1 MSLVVY
7 SWNVNGIRS
16 VAKKG
21 FNNFLEQYSPDIL
34 CIQETR
40 ANSEDFPAGLEKPE
54 GYESFHET
62 ALKKGYSGVSLYTKI
77 KPLEIKNQFQNTRFD
92 GEGRIQIADYG
103 FFVLFNLYF
112 PNGTQSEERL
122 DYKMGFCE
130 QLLKELEVYS
140 DRRILVCGD
149 YNTAHCP
156 IDLKNPKS
164 NEKNSGFLPME
175 REWIDRLVEKGFT
188 DIFRK
193 TYPETVQYSWWSYR
207 FNCRAKNIGW
217 RIDYHF
223 VNQNLLPYA
232 AAPKIH
238 DEVGGSDHCPVSISL
253 DIPDA
258 P

>member
-103 FFVLFNLYF
+103 FFVLFLDVLTNNEVNHQAVYF
-112 PNGTQSEERL
+112 L
-122 DYKMGFCE
+122 KLIHAVF
-130 QLLKELEVYS
+130 LLS
-140 DRRILVCGD
+140 
-149 YNTAHCP
+149 
-156 IDLKNPKS
+156 
-164 NEKNSGFLPME
+164 
-175 REWIDRLVEKGFT
+175 
-188 DIFRK
+188 
-193 TYPETVQYSWWSYR
+193 
-207 FNCRAKNIGW
+207 
-217 RIDYHF
+217 
-223 VNQNLLPYA
+223 
-232 AAPKIH
+232 
-238 DEVGGSDHCPVSISL
+238 
-253 DIPDA
+253 
-258 P
+258 